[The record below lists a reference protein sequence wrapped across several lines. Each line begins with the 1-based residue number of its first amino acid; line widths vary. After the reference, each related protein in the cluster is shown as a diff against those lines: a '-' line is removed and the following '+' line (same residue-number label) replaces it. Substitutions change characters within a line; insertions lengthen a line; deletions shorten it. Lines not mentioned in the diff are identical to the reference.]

1 MLAVLAG
8 CVAFVPFAVSSGLRL
23 GLAWAALVLWLV
35 CSVLWKAAYRI
46 DVSGDTIE
54 FRTLLLRRRFPLRH
68 VRWVR
73 GSRSFAVV
81 RLRHATLHLYGAVG
95 DWDGLIASMRQANRR
110 VRIFRVT

>member
-1 MLAVLAG
+1 MLAVLVG
-8 CVAFVPFAVSSGLRL
+8 CVAFVPFAVASGLRL
-23 GLAWAALVLWLV
+23 AFVWAALVGWLV
-35 CSVLWKAAYRI
+35 CSALWKAAYRI

-54 FRTLLLRRRFPLRH
+54 FRTLLLRRSFPLGH

-95 DWDGLIASMRQANRR
+95 DWDDFVASVRRANRR
-110 VRIFRVT
+110 ARFFRVT